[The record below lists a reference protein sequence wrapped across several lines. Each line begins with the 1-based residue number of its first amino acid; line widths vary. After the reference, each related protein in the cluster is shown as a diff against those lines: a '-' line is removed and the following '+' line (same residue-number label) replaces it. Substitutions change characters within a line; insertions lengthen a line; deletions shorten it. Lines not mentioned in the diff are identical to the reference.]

1 MIHNFN
7 IVIGGK
13 QIGVTVN
20 KKSYWG
26 TYKMAAG
33 PFSTETINAAADLS
47 YAYYALTHNRKIQED
62 LLLGKSVK
70 L

>member
-7 IVIGGK
+7 IEIGGK
-13 QIGVTVN
+13 KVGVTVS

-26 TYKMAAG
+26 TYKMAAK

-47 YAYYALTHNRKIQED
+47 YAYYTLTHNRKIQED
-62 LLLGKSVK
+62 LLHGKTIK